1 MKKRLLVVL
10 VPAALAVVG
19 AMMNYA
25 APVTGATRV
34 SNPGKGAT
42 AAPDVNVAATGPVL
56 AFECERSG
64 TDSLSV
70 NAYCDYS
77 SK

>member
-1 MKKRLLVVL
+1 MKKRLLVVV

-34 SNPGKGAT
+34 SNPAKGA
-42 AAPDVNVAATGPVL
+42 AISN
-56 AFECERSG
+56 
-64 TDSLSV
+64 
-70 NAYCDYS
+70 
-77 SK
+77 